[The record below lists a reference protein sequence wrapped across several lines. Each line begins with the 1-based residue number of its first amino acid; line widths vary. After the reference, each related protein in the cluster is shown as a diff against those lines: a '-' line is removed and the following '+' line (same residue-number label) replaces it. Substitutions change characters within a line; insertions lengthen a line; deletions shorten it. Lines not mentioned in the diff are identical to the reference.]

1 MPIILTF
8 VPPYAMFIFSGFL
21 KSFLLMLDFLQF
33 DYNISRCVLLFI
45 SLVFLKFLDLC
56 LSSFVNF
63 VRSLLTHV
71 LSLLLE
77 QQLQVW

>member
-1 MPIILTF
+1 
-8 VPPYAMFIFSGFL
+8 
-21 KSFLLMLDFLQF
+21 MLDFLQF